1 MSEKKS
7 ASIVEHFSVI
17 KDPRIER
24 QKLHKLCDIIV
35 IAICA
40 VTSSADSWEEIEE
53 FGIIKYDW
61 LKTFLELPNGIP
73 SHDTFNRVF
82 SLINM
87 QEFQLCFLGWVRAVF
102 EITQGQVVAIDGKT
116 ARRSHDKY
124 SGKSAIHLVNAWASG
139 NRVVLGQVKTDTKSN
154 EITAIPELLKILELK
169 GCIVT
174 IDAMGCQKD
183 IATAIADKGADYVL
197 AVKENQKSLYEDIEF
212 FFTAEQKN
220 NFKDVKMDYYETI
233 EKGHG
238 RIETRRYWTT
248 AEIDW
253 LKEPGLWKNLNI
265 IGMVE
270 SERQTGEKISIE
282 KRYFISSLKN
292 DAKIF
297 GKAVR
302 ERWGVENGLHWVL
315 DIAFR
320 EDESRKR
327 AGYAAENFALLRLIA
342 LNLLR
347 QERGTKLGVKGKR
360 LKAGWDNNYLLKV
373 LGIAKN

>member
-1 MSEKKS
+1 MGAKKS
-7 ASIVEHFSVI
+7 ASIVEFFAVLP
-17 KDPRIER
+17 DPRIER
-24 QKLHKLCDIIV
+24 QKLHKLLDIIV

-40 VTSSADSWEEIEE
+40 VISYADSWEEIEE
-53 FGIIKYDW
+53 YGQIKYDW

-82 SLINM
+82 SLLNM
-87 QEFQLCFLGWVRAVF
+87 AEFQNCFVNWVRAIS
-102 EITQGQVVAIDGKT
+102 ELTSGEVVAIDGKT
-116 ARRSHDKY
+116 VRRSHDKF
-124 SGKSAIHLVNAWASG
+124 SGKAPIHLVNAWASG

-174 IDAMGCQKD
+174 IDAMGCQRD
-183 IATAIADKGADYVL
+183 IAQAIADKGADYAL
-197 AVKENQKSLYEDIEF
+197 AVKDNQKSLHEDIQF
-212 FFTAEQKN
+212 FFEEEKKN
-220 NFKDVKMDYYETI
+220 NFKDVAVDYYETT

-248 AEIDW
+248 AEIGW

-270 SERQTGEKISIE
+270 ASRQIGEKISIE
-282 KRYFISSLKN
+282 KRYYISSLGN
-292 DAKIF
+292 DAKAF

-302 ERWGVENGLHWVL
+302 EHWGVENSLHWVL

-347 QERGTKLGVKGKR
+347 QEKGTKLGVKGKR

-373 LGIAKN
+373 LSITKI